1 MSSIKQ
7 ILILFFW
14 CTHTIVS
21 AQELENKCPKRAGFY
36 SALVPGSG
44 QFYTKKY
51 WKIPII
57 YAGLITSAYYIK
69 ESNEYYEL
77 YKNTYL
83 ERIDGNNSDEFYGQY
98 SNSNLVTLSN
108 YYRRNRE
115 ISILFF
121 FGTYILNIVD
131 ASVSAHLF
139 DYDINDDLSLRIQPI
154 YFSKENATGLSLS
167 FNL

>member
-1 MSSIKQ
+1 MSQTKQ
-7 ILILFFW
+7 ILIVFFSA
-14 CTHTIVS
+14 CTILS
-21 AQELENKCPKRAGFY
+21 AQEVENKIPKKAGLY
-36 SALVPGSG
+36 SAIIPGSG

-69 ESNEYYEL
+69 ESNDSYQL
-77 YKNTYL
+77 YRNTYL
-83 ERIDGNNSDEFYGQY
+83 NRIQGDNSDNFQGQY
-98 SNSNLVTLSN
+98 SDADLTTLTN

-115 ISILFF
+115 ISILCLV
-121 FGTYILNIVD
+121 GTYILNIVD

-139 DYDINDDLSLRIQPI
+139 DYDIGDDLSLYIQPI
-154 YFSKENATGLSLS
+154 YFSEGHAAGLSLY